1 MLDRDDIIRVI
12 WSGDCLGEFYRS
24 GCLDGISGIILIDR
38 SSNIFSNFDE
48 QSMSIL

>member
-12 WSGDCLGEFYRS
+12 WSGEIVWENFIEA
-24 GCLDGISGIILIDR
+24 DGISGIILIDR

-48 QSMSIL
+48 SNR